1 MNYLTEKW
9 IATDISFTTTKTY
22 NKLEQFYVI
31 MDVEFINRDSKKTYN
46 IPCFWDGENIF
57 KARFAPTELGIWDF
71 TTKCETDESLN
82 GIKGTV
88 ECTEYTGDLEL
99 YKHGF
104 IKAVSGTKYF
114 VYDDGTP
121 FFYLGDT
128 HWNMFTEEFDSAGD
142 HAIGIET
149 DSHFKY
155 IVKKRISQG
164 FNMYQSEPLGGF
176 NLDAGFSEDSLK
188 EFQHAD
194 KYFKYLAD
202 NGITH
207 ANAQFFFCTRIT
219 EEFFNDGNKLEILAR
234 YWCARYS
241 AYPVMWTLA
250 QECDNDM
257 YDEHHPGRTWWN
269 YANNPWVK
277 VAEFMHKY
285 DAYNHPLSGHQESAI
300 WTTITGEGA
309 YFPKKSNGGRSVF
322 ADDDVSARCGH
333 DWWATQWKHPVY
345 KLPHALSAK
354 EYWNSPKVAINYEDF
369 YCNLWTNNF
378 GARSRA
384 WISILSGLF
393 GYGYGAADI
402 WLYKGS
408 FEMDRDA
415 IRMDGYTTITIA
427 EKNIP
432 WSESVELESA
442 YQVGYMK
449 RFFESFDWWKLVPDF
464 DNKVSFTPE
473 DDITLYA
480 CATIKNDLYVIYLFS
495 TDTKSGVIG
504 NMDADST
511 YTLQW
516 YNPRTNE
523 YSDTTTI
530 KANTTD
536 NNGSPAYEL
545 KERPDVNDWVALIKK
560 T

>member
-1 MNYLTEKW
+1 MNYSTEKW
-9 IATDISFTTTKTY
+9 IAIDLSFNTTKSY
-22 NKLEQFYVI
+22 CDLEQFYVI
-31 MDVEFINRDSKKTYN
+31 MDAVFTNRDSKKTYT
-46 IPCFWDGENIF
+46 IPCFWDGESVF
-57 KARFAPTELGIWDF
+57 KARFAPTELGIWDYV
-71 TTKCETDESLN
+71 TKCQSDDSLN
-82 GIKGTV
+82 GISGIV
-88 ECTEYTGDLEL
+88 ECKEYTGDLKL

-104 IKAVSGTKYF
+104 IKSVLGTKYF

-121 FFYLGDT
+121 FFFLGDT
-128 HWNMFTEEFDSAGD
+128 HWNMFTEEFDEAGD
-142 HAIGIET
+142 HAVGIET

-155 IVKKRISQG
+155 IVQKRIAQG
-164 FNMYQSEPLGGF
+164 FNVYQSEPLGGF
-176 NLDAGFSEDSLK
+176 KLDNGFNEGSLK

-207 ANAQFFFCTRIT
+207 TNAQFFFCTRIT

-234 YWCARYS
+234 YWCARYA

-257 YDEHHPGRTWWN
+257 YDEHHPGKTWWN
-269 YANNPWVK
+269 YANNPWVT

-322 ADDDVSARCGH
+322 ADDDVSERCGH

-345 KLPHALSAK
+345 RPPHALSAK

-369 YCNLWTNNF
+369 YASFWTNDF

-393 GYGYGAADI
+393 GYGYGATDI

-408 FEMDRDA
+408 WEMDRDA
-415 IRMDGYTTITIA
+415 IRMDGYSTITKE
-427 EKNIP
+427 EKNMP
-432 WSESVELESA
+432 WSQSVELPSA

-449 RFFESFDWWKLVPDF
+449 AFFESFKWWTLVPDF
-464 DNKVSFTPE
+464 DNKVSFCPE
-473 DDITLYA
+473 ADDTLYA
-480 CATIKNDLYVIYLFS
+480 CATIDNSLYVIYLYS
-495 TDTKSGVIG
+495 TDKNSGIVG
-504 NMDADST
+504 NMDADAE
-511 YTLQW
+511 YTLSW

-523 YSDTTTI
+523 YLESQKI
-530 KANTTD
+530 KADITD
-536 NNGSPAYEL
+536 SNGKPAYKLE
-545 KERPDVNDWVALIKK
+545 ERPDENDWIALIKK
-560 T
+560 A

>member
-31 MDVEFINRDSKKTYN
+31 MDAEFINRDSKKTYN
-46 IPCFWDGENIF
+46 IPCFWDGENVF

-155 IVKKRISQG
+155 IVEKRISQG

-176 NLDAGFSEDSLK
+176 TLDAGFSENSLK

-402 WLYKGS
+402 WLYKGD
-408 FEMDRDA
+408 FEMNRDA
-415 IRMDGYTTITIA
+415 VRMDGYTTITIA

-473 DDITLYA
+473 DDTTLYA

-504 NMDADST
+504 NMDANST
-511 YTLQW
+511 YTIQW

-545 KERPDVNDWVALIKK
+545 KERPDENDWVALIKK
-560 T
+560 A